1 MKRVPE
7 AATED
12 AGDKEPRQAW
22 QAFQKIHHKIQDKLQ
37 AEQKYTV
44 LLRGEPFPRGSH
56 TGSPALRAP
65 ASLVHE
71 EEGPGTKGD
80 PTVSGEKMG
89 SGKRMQSY
97 PSSELSMLATLN
109 LFSL

>member
-44 LLRGEPFPRGSH
+44 LLRGALPQRKSH
-56 TGSPALRAP
+56 RQPCSACP
-65 ASLVHE
+65 SQ
-71 EEGPGTKGD
+71 
-80 PTVSGEKMG
+80 SG
-89 SGKRMQSY
+89 
-97 PSSELSMLATLN
+97 A
-109 LFSL
+109 